1 MKDRSIDPAFYIYIY
16 IIIIIIYYYY
26 YYYYYMYI
34 IYIKFGLITLK
45 YTIACHDCQ
54 AFFFHTVEAA
64 ITVEA
69 TITIGTIEIMRAVYR
84 HAQV

>member
-1 MKDRSIDPAFYIYIY
+1 MKDRSIDPAFYIYL
-16 IIIIIIYYYY
+16 YYYY
-26 YYYYYMYI
+26 YYLFI
-34 IYIKFGLITLK
+34 IYIIIYVYIIHIKYRLITLK